1 MDELTHEAYL
11 EKKVKTRKIVYGAIL
26 ALCLALAIVVISLAS
41 INVDI
46 RPKFVTGPSQ
56 VIVYSDSTQKTFY
69 NGEEEFQKFDKL
81 YKNMFNVSTL
91 SAIFSGQLGGYSID
105 ETIDSFET
113 TSGAIS
119 STVKDALGENYVKL
133 FFDSEMTLKAPNGK
147 DYKSVYNDK
156 TLSYQEVYFSIN
168 EENAVNSFTFFFK
181 VTGNNLKKTT
191 ISKITL
197 RANTSKLFKEF
208 IG

>member
-69 NGEEEFQKFDKL
+69 NGEEEFQKFEKL

-113 TSGAIS
+113 TSGVIS

>member
-69 NGEEEFQKFDKL
+69 NGEEEFQKFEKL

-133 FFDSEMTLKAPNGK
+133 FFNSEMTLKAPNGK